1 MDVYI
6 DQFQHFI
13 SSTIQKINQTT
24 QSTEN
29 HKLIAITIIA
39 TVVLTK
45 IYNVLFDK
53 ISPLPL
59 SHRIKHTVFT
69 NVRKLPFIGTEIAK
83 QVAKA
88 KSDVWGL
95 PTFQLE
101 KENENKTAATYQTEI
116 CQQGRSEK
124 DILND
129 LKVMSGV
136 YDFGGDDG
144 IGSENQKVLFSGSIY
159 SGEKELAEMWS
170 KIFKTH
176 CWSNPLHVD
185 MFKSIRKME
194 AELIRQTV
202 NLYNGDQKACG
213 IMTSGG
219 TESIFQACVAY
230 RNKYRK
236 EHGWSGSVPTPELVL
251 PVSAHPAFNKACHYL
266 HVKVVPVEID
276 PVSKKVSVESIRAKI
291 NSRTM
296 AVVASAPQYPHGVF
310 DPIAEIAGLAKSM
323 DVPMHVDCCLGGFL
337 VPFAN
342 EAGFTSV
349 PIVDFRVSGVT
360 SISCDPHK
368 YGCTPK
374 GTSVI
379 MFSSNDLRQ
388 NSYYAIST
396 WPGGLYSTTTPA
408 GSRPGVNAALAWAT
422 LQYIGKDG
430 YIKRTKAIL
439 ELAARLE
446 KIAKKAAGLDV
457 IGTELQ
463 TVCFTSKKFN
473 IYHMLDEM
481 SHRGWELQALQ
492 FPPSIHIGLTYAHC
506 LAGESFV
513 EKWTKDI
520 IEVATKLDASGQ
532 QPASDGSAALYG
544 TAQTIPDRSI
554 VEDTT
559 KAFWDAY
566 YNTE

>member
-6 DQFQHFI
+6 DQIQDLV
-13 SSTIQKINQTT
+13 SSTILKINQTT

-45 IYNVLFDK
+45 IYNILFDK

-83 QVAKA
+83 QVDKA
-88 KSDVWGL
+88 KSDVHGL
-95 PTFQLE
+95 PTFQLN
-101 KENENKTAATYQTEI
+101 KDNENETVATYQTEI
-116 CQQGRSEK
+116 CRKGRSEK

-159 SGEKELAEMWS
+159 SGEKELASMWS

-194 AELIRQTV
+194 AELIRQTI

-276 PVSKKVSVESIRAKI
+276 PVSKKVSVDSIRAKI

-310 DPIAEIAGLAKSM
+310 DPIEEIAGVAKSM
-323 DVPMHVDCCLGGFL
+323 GFRCMWIAVWVGFWFRLHMKPVSHPSLLSISEFQESLQSVATLTSTDARQKVPQSSCIPATISVKMRTTQS
-337 VPFAN
+337 VPGQ
-342 EAGFTSV
+342 AGFIR
-349 PIVDFRVSGVT
+349 PQRRQAVDLVSMR
-360 SISCDPHK
+360 H
-368 YGCTPK
+368 
-374 GTSVI
+374 
-379 MFSSNDLRQ
+379 
-388 NSYYAIST
+388 
-396 WPGGLYSTTTPA
+396 
-408 GSRPGVNAALAWAT
+408 
-422 LQYIGKDG
+422 
-430 YIKRTKAIL
+430 
-439 ELAARLE
+439 
-446 KIAKKAAGLDV
+446 
-457 IGTELQ
+457 
-463 TVCFTSKKFN
+463 
-473 IYHMLDEM
+473 
-481 SHRGWELQALQ
+481 
-492 FPPSIHIGLTYAHC
+492 
-506 LAGESFV
+506 
-513 EKWTKDI
+513 
-520 IEVATKLDASGQ
+520 
-532 QPASDGSAALYG
+532 
-544 TAQTIPDRSI
+544 
-554 VEDTT
+554 
-559 KAFWDAY
+559 
-566 YNTE
+566 